1 MFKTTETNFLQYLLN
16 IVILF
21 FLFPSFSLSQTK
33 NIPLESNREN
43 FKRSVLVISHEK
55 IFNDTNLGKAVF
67 KKFKD
72 KEKILLIDAERIEK
86 LFIEEEKELT
96 LSRPNL
102 DTNEFL
108 NLANDFDKR
117 VELERVNQRNKEA
130 VINENLKKWKKI
142 FFNTFM
148 IPIIQDFMKIY
159 EASIVIDIDSNAFKL
174 VIFDSRINI
183 TDGVIKRMNN
193 LYKNIDELTIKI
205 TS

>member
-1 MFKTTETNFLQYLLN
+1 MLKTTETNFIQYLLN
-16 IVILF
+16 ILIIF
-21 FLFPSFSLSQTK
+21 FLFTSFSLSQTK

-55 IFNDTNLGKAVF
+55 IFNDTNLGKAIF

-102 DTNEFL
+102 DTSEFL

-130 VINENLKKWKKI
+130 VINENLKKWKKN